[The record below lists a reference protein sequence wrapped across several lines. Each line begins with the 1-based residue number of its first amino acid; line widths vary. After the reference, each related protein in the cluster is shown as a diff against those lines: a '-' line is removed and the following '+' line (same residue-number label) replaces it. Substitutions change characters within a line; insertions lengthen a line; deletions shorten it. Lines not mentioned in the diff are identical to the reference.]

1 MKTKDLKRLAA
12 GDDARA
18 RELAERLSGE
28 AADRGLLD
36 VAVAELDSPLG
47 RLLVAVTPRGLL
59 RVAFEGEERDRVLS
73 QIAREISP
81 RILESAGATDEAR
94 RELEEFFEAERTRF
108 ALKIDRRLIHGIAR
122 EVLRAT
128 SRIPYGQMSTY
139 GAVARQ
145 IGRPTAARAVGRA
158 LGSNPIPIVIPC
170 HRVIGAGGSLTGY
183 GGGLDRKV
191 ALLELEGS
199 LLGNP
204 PGPMHNVARRG

>member
-1 MKTKDLKRLAA
+1 MKTNDLKRLAA
-12 GDDARA
+12 GGDARA
-18 RELAERLSGE
+18 QELAERLSGE
-28 AADRGLLD
+28 AAGRGLLD

-47 RLLVAVTPRGLL
+47 RLLVAVTPRGLA
-59 RVAFEGEERDRVLS
+59 RVAFQEEDRDRVLS

-81 RILESAGATDEAR
+81 RILESAGATDEVR

-108 ALKIDRRLIHGIAR
+108 ALKVDRRLIHGIAR

-139 GAVARQ
+139 GSVARQ

-170 HRVIGAGGSLTGY
+170 HRVIGASGSLTGY

-199 LLGNP
+199 LLGN
-204 PGPMHNVARRG
+204 

>member
-1 MKTKDLKRLAA
+1 MKTNDLKRLAA
-12 GDDARA
+12 GGDARA
-18 RELAERLSGE
+18 QELAERLSGE
-28 AADRGLLD
+28 AAGRGLLD
-36 VAVAELDSPLG
+36 VAVAGLDSPLG
-47 RLLVAVTPRGLL
+47 RLLVAVTPRGLA
-59 RVAFEGEERDRVLS
+59 RVAFQEEDRDRVLS

-81 RILESAGATDEAR
+81 RILESAGATDEVR

-108 ALKIDRRLIHGIAR
+108 ALKVDRRLIHGIAR

-139 GAVARQ
+139 GSVARQ

-170 HRVIGAGGSLTGY
+170 HRVIGASGSLTGY

-199 LLGNP
+199 LLGN
-204 PGPMHNVARRG
+204 